1 MSEVGC
7 RKLVVSSSRASAGSV
22 GELRA
27 ELAAMGYL
35 LVDSEFAA
43 ADFFEGLGK
52 VGRPTQLRS
61 VDRDEAQSWSLSGRF
76 GRAAFPW
83 HTDGAIS
90 SDPPRWLMLRPLEL
104 SVPTATELL
113 DPSST
118 LCSRLE
124 RTVLL
129 AKDHVGR
136 ARYLPALVPTHDF
149 HRLRWDPRTCRSDSP
164 GLVSDIEGT
173 PPTAMIRWQLGMTL
187 VVDNFRLLHRRP
199 AVDAATRRVLERT
212 YVRSQ

>member
-61 VDRDEAQSWSLSGRF
+61 VDRDE
-76 GRAAFPW
+76 
-83 HTDGAIS
+83 
-90 SDPPRWLMLRPLEL
+90 
-104 SVPTATELL
+104 
-113 DPSST
+113 
-118 LCSRLE
+118 SRGVRNI
-124 RTVLL
+124 RTKSH
-129 AKDHVGR
+129 ANDR
-136 ARYLPALVPTHDF
+136 ARTENGP
-149 HRLRWDPRTCRSDSP
+149 C
-164 GLVSDIEGT
+164 GLLST
-173 PPTAMIRWQLGMTL
+173 ST
-187 VVDNFRLLHRRP
+187 
-199 AVDAATRRVLERT
+199 
-212 YVRSQ
+212 S